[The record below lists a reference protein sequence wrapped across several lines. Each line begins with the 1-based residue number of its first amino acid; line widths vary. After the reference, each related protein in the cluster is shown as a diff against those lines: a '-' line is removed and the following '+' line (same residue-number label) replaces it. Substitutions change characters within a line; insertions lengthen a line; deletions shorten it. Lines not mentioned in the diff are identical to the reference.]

1 VAHDADREVRLALQ
15 QGGRGGRLGLLLD
28 LGPLLGQ
35 ARDVG
40 AQLFLARPLGRGAHD
55 YARALGDDLA
65 QQLLQA
71 RALLLGQL
79 ARDARHPGARD
90 EHEVAARERDLR
102 GQASTLVPDRVLG
115 DLHEHRVARLERG
128 LDATRLALEAR
139 SVPVDLARVQHR
151 VAALADV
158 DEGRLHARQH
168 VLHAA
173 EVDVADHRGLRRAR
187 DVVLGEHAVLEHRDL
202 RAAVRL
208 AHDHRPL
215 DRLAPGEEL
224 RLGEDLTASARVT
237 ALAAPLALGLEPRRA
252 ARRGDLVRT
261 ARRLGVT
268 VPATRARTTTP
279 TTAARATAL
288 ALVLAL
294 VVARRALSSLGR
306 VVVGV
311 LGRVLR
317 RVLPRAAT
325 ATATTAATAPAPR
338 GARAALVRVLVRVLV
353 VGVLV
358 LGVLLVR
365 VLAVVEGRRRLLVL
379 GTGRGCVL
387 SGLAAARARTLLRR
401 GLLGHLLGGVLVG
414 LELLAHRLRAARL
427 GGRPTALGLG
437 ERGVG
442 SLEQHRG
449 GREPWGRALL

>member
-1 VAHDADREVRLALQ
+1 AD
-15 QGGRGGRLGLLLD
+15 
-28 LGPLLGQ
+28 
-35 ARDVG
+35 
-40 AQLFLARPLGRGAHD
+40 
-55 YARALGDDLA
+55 
-65 QQLLQA
+65 
-71 RALLLGQL
+71 
-79 ARDARHPGARD
+79 
-90 EHEVAARERDLR
+90 
-102 GQASTLVPDRVLG
+102 
-115 DLHEHRVARLERG
+115 
-128 LDATRLALEAR
+128 
-139 SVPVDLARVQHR
+139 
-151 VAALADV
+151 
-158 DEGRLHARQH
+158 GRLHARQH

-224 RLGEDLTASARVT
+224 GLGEDLTASARVT

-252 ARRGDLVRT
+252 AQRGDLVRT

-306 VVVGV
+306 VDVGV

-325 ATATTAATAPAPR
+325 ATATTATKAPAPR
-338 GARAALVRVLVRVLV
+338 GVRAAL

-365 VLAVVEGRRRLLVL
+365 VLVVVEGRRRLLVL

-387 SGLAAARARTLLRR
+387 SWLAAARARTLLRR

-427 GGRPTALGLG
+427 GGRPTALGL
-437 ERGVG
+437 
-442 SLEQHRG
+442 
-449 GREPWGRALL
+449 